1 MRREFSAGGVVVK
14 DGKLL
19 MIKVKTLSGKFVW
32 TFPKGHI
39 EEGETKEIAAI
50 REVEEETGIK
60 AKIKDFI
67 GDFTYYF
74 KDRDGTVVKK
84 TVYWYLMEPE
94 DSSEPKIS
102 DEIVDV
108 RWIDLKEAEDIVS
121 YDSDKK
127 ILSIIRQKFIKQ
139 PEERKT

>member
-1 MRREFSAGGVVVK
+1 MRREFSAGGVVIK

-19 MIKVKTLSGKFVW
+19 MIKVKTLAGKFVW

-39 EEGETKEIAAI
+39 EKGETKELAAI
-50 REVEEETGIK
+50 REVEEETGVK
-60 AKIKDFI
+60 AKIRDFI

-74 KDRDGTVVKK
+74 KDRDGVVVKK

-94 DSSEPKIS
+94 DSFEPKIS

-108 RWIDLKEAEDIVS
+108 RWVDFKEAEQMVS

-127 ILSIIRQKFIKQ
+127 ILSIIRAKFINQSEKN
-139 PEERKT
+139 ET

>member
-1 MRREFSAGGVVVK
+1 MRREFSAGGVVMK

-39 EEGETKEIAAI
+39 EEGETKELAAI

-84 TVYWYLMEPE
+84 TVYWYLMEPR
-94 DSSEPKIS
+94 DSVEPKIS

-108 RWIDLKEAEDIVS
+108 KWVDFKEAEQMVS

-127 ILSIIRQKFIKQ
+127 ILSIIRTKFINQSEKS
-139 PEERKT
+139 ET